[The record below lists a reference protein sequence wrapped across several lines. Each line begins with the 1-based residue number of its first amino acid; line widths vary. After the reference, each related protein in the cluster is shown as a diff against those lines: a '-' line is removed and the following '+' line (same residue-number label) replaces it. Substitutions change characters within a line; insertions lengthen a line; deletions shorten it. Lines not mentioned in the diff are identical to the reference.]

1 MLCYLLSHIKTYLL
15 ELFDHAALEGVSVL
29 DYALEELLQALAIAG
44 RSRHPYTLPKASSLQ

>member
-1 MLCYLLSHIKTYLL
+1 MLSHIKTYLL

-44 RSRHPYTLPKASSLQ
+44 RSRHPYTLPEASSLQ